1 VRAQLLTTGAFDI
14 GQLCALRNDP
24 GTQTTEA
31 ALQQAGKSVLAINVD
46 GQVVY
51 PAFQFTDQGA
61 PRDEIAAVIEVLQ
74 VAGLGPWQTWSWLVE
89 PTGMLSGE
97 VPVELVFTE
106 PSRVTE
112 AVARLA
118 ARVQG

>member
-1 VRAQLLTTGAFDI
+1 MSQAPLGPSR
-14 GQLCALRNDP
+14 
-24 GTQTTEA
+24 GTA

-61 PRDEIAAVIEVLQ
+61 LRDEITTLIEVLQ
-74 VAGLGPWQTWSWLVE
+74 VAGLGPWQTWTWLVE

-97 VPVELVFTE
+97 VPVELVFTDQ
-106 PSRVTE
+106 
-112 AVARLA
+112 A
-118 ARVQG
+118 G